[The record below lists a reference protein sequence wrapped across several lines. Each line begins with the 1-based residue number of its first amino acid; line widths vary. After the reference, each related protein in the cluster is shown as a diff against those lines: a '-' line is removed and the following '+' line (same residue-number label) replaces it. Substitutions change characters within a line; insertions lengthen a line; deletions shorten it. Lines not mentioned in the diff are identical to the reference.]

1 MSAPSFVAFD
11 LDDVLANLRDHL
23 MEVLNRHTG
32 LSIHW
37 QRWDRYELS
46 GVYGLSIEQILNLVM
61 EHRVLEAA
69 TLEPLAEAALAAS
82 RAAGYRVAVVTARGW
97 HPRGEALTR
106 AWLESHGLRVDAL
119 HLVRAFDGKAEA
131 LGALG
136 DVAHFVD
143 DHVGHLYPA
152 LRLPQVRQVHLLD
165 RPWNRHDRTLPR
177 LHGLEHFID
186 MLASPDAAVVG
197 AKRWRI

>member
-1 MSAPSFVAFD
+1 MSAAPFVAFD

-23 MEVLNRHTG
+23 MDVLNRHTG
-32 LSIHW
+32 RSIHW

-46 GVYGLSIEQILNLVM
+46 GVYDLSVEQILDLVLKQ
-61 EHRVLEAA
+61 RVLEAA
-69 TLEPLAEAALAAS
+69 TLEPLAQAALTAS

-106 AWLESHGLRVDAL
+106 AWLERHGLRVDAL
-119 HLVRAFDGKAEA
+119 HLVSSFDGKAAA

-136 DVAHFVD
+136 EVAHFVD

-152 LRLPQVRQVHLLD
+152 LELPRVRQVHLLD
-165 RPWNRHDRTLPR
+165 RPWNRYDRTLPR
-177 LHGLEHFID
+177 VHGLQHFID
-186 MLASPDAAVVG
+186 LLASPDVATDG
-197 AKRWRI
+197 PKSWRA